1 MRIIATPHTRMYSRI
16 SATGTHYSRCA
27 YAYLTHV
34 RSRTNACSVPTR
46 TDAKSCAC
54 ILVCT
59 AIHTHTNNT
68 HTNNTHTNNTHQM
81 KLQMQSQL
89 DLNHSEYEK
98 DKTNL
103 THQYGV
109 ERKEFVGHLESAEG
123 TVCARA

>member
-1 MRIIATPHTRMYSRI
+1 
-16 SATGTHYSRCA
+16 
-27 YAYLTHV
+27 
-34 RSRTNACSVPTR
+34 
-46 TDAKSCAC
+46 
-54 ILVCT
+54 
-59 AIHTHTNNT
+59 
-68 HTNNTHTNNTHQM
+68 M

-109 ERKEFVGHLESAEG
+109 ERKEFVGQSAEG

>member
-1 MRIIATPHTRMYSRI
+1 MRMYTCVHRNPH
-16 SATGTHYSRCA
+16 AH
-27 YAYLTHV
+27 
-34 RSRTNACSVPTR
+34 
-46 TDAKSCAC
+46 KQ
-54 ILVCT
+54 
-59 AIHTHTNNT
+59 HTHKQHT
-68 HTNNTHTNNTHQM
+68 HKQHTHQM

>member
-1 MRIIATPHTRMYSRI
+1 
-16 SATGTHYSRCA
+16 
-27 YAYLTHV
+27 
-34 RSRTNACSVPTR
+34 
-46 TDAKSCAC
+46 
-54 ILVCT
+54 
-59 AIHTHTNNT
+59 
-68 HTNNTHTNNTHQM
+68 M